1 MKTLFF
7 SFGII
12 LTAFAFIVSFVGL
25 RLKRLPTGPLFAIVV
40 LIFVVLVA
48 GTATFAVGYSRQEQA
63 DRKARLAAENITPAL
78 DQQGNPG
85 GDESS
90 GSSSADEVVKGPGAT
105 VQLAASPTELAFDK
119 PKLTSKPG
127 KVTIELTNP
136 SSTPHNIGIIK
147 GQKRLGVSETVAS
160 STTSVSASLSP
171 GTYTFLCTVTGHAEA
186 GMTGTLT
193 VK

>member
-25 RLKRLPTGPLFAIVV
+25 RLRRLPSGPLFGLVV
-40 LIFVVLVA
+40 LVFVILVA
-48 GTATFAVGYSRQEQA
+48 GTVGFAVGYSRDEQA
-63 DRKARLAAENITPAL
+63 SREAKLAAEGITPPL

-85 GDESS
+85 GDEQS
-90 GSSSADEVVKGPGAT
+90 GSASPDEVVKGPGQT
-105 VQLAASPTELAFDK
+105 VKLAASPTDLAFDTTE
-119 PKLTSKPG
+119 LTSKPG

-136 SSTPHNIGIIK
+136 SATPHNIAIVQ
-147 GQKRLGVSETVAS
+147 GQKQLGVSETVAS
-160 STTSVSASLSP
+160 GTTSISASLSP
-171 GTYTFLCTVTGHAEA
+171 GTYTFLCTVPGHAEA
-186 GMTGTLT
+186 GMMGTLT